1 MPRRQAIDA
10 AADAFGL
17 LVLTSLIFVG
27 TASAV
32 LALAITTTLLW

>member
-10 AADAFGL
+10 AANAFGL
-17 LVLTSLIFVG
+17 LVLTSLLFVG

-32 LALAITTTLLW
+32 LAAALTINLLW